1 MSNQYQFTKNIHSR
15 VTYSLKVS
23 IFQWVIYFQCLHALG
38 LSLQLIITC
47 TVTLMSS
54 VCHVV
59 QNLPEEIKAWLHNQN
74 RKRTALF
81 YFSTNIRN
89 FPQVA
94 ELADAGNPTWQ
105 RKQKCS
111 CRRRQRMQSDFKK
124 TKQNSKRQ
132 VNLGLAFTF
141 WWALLVLRE
150 LKSSNQWTLFLGQ

>member
-15 VTYSLKVS
+15 VTDSLKVS

-74 RKRTALF
+74 RNRTALF
-81 YFSTNIRN
+81 IFSTNIRN
-89 FPQVA
+89 FPRVA

-105 RKQKCS
+105 RKQECS
-111 CRRRQRMQSDFKK
+111 CRRRQRMQWFKKK
-124 TKQNSKRQ
+124 TKQNSKRR
-132 VNLGLAFTF
+132 VNLGLAVTF